1 VVIWVGLF
9 FFLLGVQKFEYM
21 KTKKDILLQGGEAAK
36 GTRVRGMEG
45 CMHPVRSLERLGGN
59 RS

>member
-1 VVIWVGLF
+1 
-9 FFLLGVQKFEYM
+9 M
-21 KTKKDILLQGGEAAK
+21 KTKKDILLHGGEAAK

-45 CMHPVRSLERLGGN
+45 CMHQVRSLERLGGN